1 MLFQINATLF
11 SGIEKFYSAKVQKKD
26 KTKKKTT
33 STWKMRKVNVFG
45 ILTLKCT
52 RKMHVI
58 WIYLVSFLVS
68 YPRGISPP

>member
-11 SGIEKFYSAKVQKKD
+11 SGIEKFYSAKVQKND
-26 KTKKKTT
+26 KTKKNNIDWENAKGECF
-33 STWKMRKVNVFG
+33 WDPHFEMHQ
-45 ILTLKCT
+45 
-52 RKMHVI
+52 KMHVI